1 METRRPD
8 VSRLIAAARGAD
20 AEALDLL
27 LGAFRNYLKVL
38 AQTGLHAALR
48 SKADP
53 SDIAQETMLRA
64 AQHFEQF
71 RGRTEAELAGWLRQ
85 ILARYMANLARHY
98 EATDARRV
106 DRERSLEDLLAASS
120 AALGRLIAGSAGS
133 PSQAA
138 QRREM
143 SVILADALAELS
155 EDYREVIV
163 LHNLEEL
170 DWSEVARRMD
180 RTPSAARMLWAR
192 ALKQLRPLLE
202 ERT

>member
-1 METRRPD
+1 MDNCRPD
-8 VSRLIAAARGAD
+8 VSRLIAAARD
-20 AEALDLL
+20 AEAGALDQL
-27 LGAFRNYLKVL
+27 LGAFRNYLKLL
-38 AQTGLHAALR
+38 AQTGLRAALR
-48 SKADP
+48 SKADA

-64 AQHFEQF
+64 TEHFDQF
-71 RGRTEAELAGWLRQ
+71 RGVTEAELAGWLRQ
-85 ILARYMANLARHY
+85 ILARTMANLARHY
-98 EATDARRV
+98 QVVGARRV
-106 DRERSLEDLLAASS
+106 DRERSLEDMLAASS
-120 AALGRLIAGSAGS
+120 AALGKLIAGSEGS
-133 PSQAA
+133 PSRAA

-170 DWSEVARRMD
+170 DWPEVARRMN

-202 ERT
+202 EQT